1 MAKPDF
7 GGKSLDGKSLA
18 RQNFTGQNLGGW
30 ERAISVAIGLA
41 AIGKGVR
48 RGGVTGWLEVAAAV
62 LALKRG
68 LTGHCSVKEAFSGLE
83 QAAVSEVH
91 PLPEPSP
98 RRRPPRVRSA
108 R

>member
-1 MAKPDF
+1 MNQ
-7 GGKSLDGKSLA
+7 
-18 RQNFTGQNLGGW
+18 QNVGNW
-30 ERAISVAIGLA
+30 ERALSIAIGLA

-62 LALKRG
+62 LVVKRG
-68 LTGHCSVKEAFSGLE
+68 LTGHCKLKEAFSGLE

-98 RRRPPRVRSA
+98 RRRPARPARS
-108 R
+108 